1 MGTEKHADTGRK
13 EGANTRFIRY
23 HSSDDMAGLGEF
35 RAVTEPVAVVLRKDG
50 SVDVYG
56 YVAVVDQR
64 PGFREEAAPGGHAT
78 AGPCPVLERRL
89 SVCAPGQ
96 RLIAHFTPEAW
107 QRGQAVEV
115 DPQGPQE
122 WDCTGFARLH
132 PGYVRQLAEN
142 GDLTRGVTDNDDLF
156 HGDPAAPA
164 WTRAWSG
171 PFTITIRQDG

>member
-1 MGTEKHADTGRK
+1 MGYGKHADTARK

-64 PGFREEAAPGGHAT
+64 PGFREEAA
-78 AGPCPVLERRL
+78 
-89 SVCAPGQ
+89 SGQ
-96 RLIAHFTPEAW
+96 RLTAHFTPEAW
-107 QRGQAVEV
+107 QRDQAIEV

-122 WDCTGFARLH
+122 WDCTGFARLY
-132 PGYVRQLAEN
+132 PGYVQQLAEN

-164 WTRAWSG
+164 WVRAWSG
-171 PFTITIRQDG
+171 PFTITIRQNG